1 MAPRQLDLHLIVFS
15 VLFTPLT
22 DEQAAAF
29 RHGYGLVELHETR
42 LVRYACVRALE
53 DLVATA
59 HGLDI
64 ELVEVAERGE
74 VGQREG
80 SVGHV
85 EVFRTGSLRT
95 SIIGGP
101 RPRSSPTAHTTA
113 TPSSAK
119 SRKTDAAE
127 ERPVHPGALPSLS
140 ETSDRQVRNSE
151 GTDCMFIRPVTD
163 GHSTR
168 QGSRYRLW
176 IVEWGLNRRSSDQ
189 SSTTW
194 SGLKVA
200 YCPYRK

>member
-29 RHGYGLVELHETR
+29 RHGYGLVELDETR

-64 ELVEVAERGE
+64 ELVEAAERGE

-101 RPRSSPTAHTTA
+101 RPRSSPH
-113 TPSSAK
+113 SSHHGYTLVCEEPENRMRQK
-119 SRKTDAAE
+119 SAQCTR
-127 ERPVHPGALPSLS
+127 AL
-140 ETSDRQVRNSE
+140 
-151 GTDCMFIRPVTD
+151 F
-163 GHSTR
+163 
-168 QGSRYRLW
+168 
-176 IVEWGLNRRSSDQ
+176 
-189 SSTTW
+189 
-194 SGLKVA
+194 
-200 YCPYRK
+200 